1 MQQEGLSF
9 EDIEESLG
17 FHAAGPQAA
26 LRWIASGFFSLTSAM
41 GTQRTSFTNI
51 WDVRLP
57 ACAGRK
63 YLTST
68 WTLRI

>member
-1 MQQEGLSF
+1 M
-9 EDIEESLG
+9 
-17 FHAAGPQAA
+17 AYVGPQAA

-41 GTQRTSFTNI
+41 GTQKTSFTNI

-63 YLTST
+63 YLTCT
-68 WTLRI
+68 